1 MNKKEAEIRLQ
12 KLRDSI
18 DYHRYLYHVEDKQE
32 ISDSA
37 LDSLKAE
44 LATLE
49 SEYPDLITLDSPSQ
63 RVAGAPLDKFE
74 KVKHE
79 VLQWSFNDAFSED
92 DIRDFD
98 KRIRKLLGSNHNPTY
113 TVELKIDGL
122 KIVLTYEDGLLKTAA
137 TRGDGQVGENV
148 TMNVRTISSI
158 PLKLKNEIKKVIVE
172 GEIWLPKKE
181 FNKLNEDQK
190 KAGKALYANPRNVA
204 AGTIRQ
210 LDPQIVASRNLASF
224 IYDIASADF
233 KMPDTQFEE
242 LKMLQALGF
251 KVNNNFELCATIEDV
266 IIYWNKW
273 KKAKDKLP
281 YEVDGVVVKVN
292 EREYQD
298 RLGFTGKAPRFGIAF
313 KFPAEEATTVVED
326 IILQVGRT
334 GVVTPVAVLRP
345 VLVAGS
351 TVSRATLHNED
362 EIKRLDVRV
371 GDTVVIQK
379 AGDVIP
385 DIVKVLTEMRL
396 GTEKEFSFP
405 KSLPEVGP
413 IKRVPGQAAYRVVD
427 KNTAIQKRRKW
438 YHFVGK
444 HTFDIE
450 GLGPKVVDLLLDNH
464 LIADFSDVFTLKKGD
479 IVNLERMGEKS
490 ADNLLEA
497 IAKAKTITL
506 PRFILSL
513 SIPQVG
519 EETALLLAKTFGSLK
534 KLQSASFE
542 DLNKIDGVGPVVARE
557 IQNWFQISSNL
568 KIVKDLLE
576 FVKIEPFKMVDLKD
590 SPFYN
595 KTVVFT
601 GTLNQLTRDEA
612 KKRARILGANISSS
626 VSKDTDVVV
635 VGENAG
641 SKSSKAEE
649 LGVKILSEDEFLQ
662 LINQKNS

>member
-1 MNKKEAEIRLQ
+1 MNKKEAEIRLK

-18 DYHRYLYHVEDKQE
+18 DHHRYLYHVEDKQE

-44 LATLE
+44 LTALE
-49 SEYPDLITLDSPSQ
+49 SEYPGLITPDSPSQ

-79 VLQWSFNDAFSED
+79 VRQWSFNDAFSVD

-98 KRIRKLLGSNHNPTY
+98 KRVRKLLGSNSKPTY

-122 KIVLTYEDGLLKTAA
+122 KIVLTYENGLLKTAA
-137 TRGDGQVGENV
+137 TRGDGKVGENV
-148 TMNVRTISSI
+148 TMNVRTIASI
-158 PLKLKNEIKKVIVE
+158 PLKLKNEVKKIIVE
-172 GEIWLPKKE
+172 GEIWLSKKE
-181 FNKLNEDQK
+181 FSKLNEEQK

-210 LDPQIVASRNLASF
+210 LDSQIVASRNLSSF
-224 IYDIASADF
+224 IYDIAGADF
-233 KMPDTQFEE
+233 KIPETQLEE

-251 KVNNNFELCATIEDV
+251 KVNDHFELCANIEEV
-266 IIYWNKW
+266 INYWNKW
-273 KKAKDKLP
+273 KKGKDKLP
-281 YEVDGVVVKVN
+281 YGVDGVVVKVN
-292 EREYQD
+292 ERDYQEH
-298 RLGFTGKAPRFGIAF
+298 LGFTGKAPRFGIAF
-313 KFPAEEATTVVED
+313 KFPAEEAITVVED
-326 IILQVGRT
+326 IILQIGRT

-362 EIKRLDVRV
+362 EIKRLDIRV

-413 IKRVPGQAAYRVVD
+413 IKRVPGQAAYKVVD
-427 KNTAIQKRRKW
+427 KNTALQKRRKW

-450 GLGPKVVDLLLDNH
+450 GLGPKVIDLLLDNH
-464 LIADFSDVFTLKKGD
+464 LISDFSDIFTLKKGD

-513 SIPQVG
+513 SISQVG
-519 EETALLLAKTFGSLK
+519 EETALLLAKTFGSLE
-534 KLQSASFE
+534 KLLGASFE
-542 DLNKIDGVGPVVARE
+542 DLNKIDGVGPIVAKE
-557 IQNWFQISSNL
+557 VQDWFQMGSNL
-568 KIVKDLLE
+568 KIVKDLLQ
-576 FVKIEPFKMVDLKD
+576 FVKIESFRIVDLKN

-612 KKRARILGANISSS
+612 KRRARALGADISSS
-626 VSKDTDVVV
+626 VSKETDMVV
-635 VGENAG
+635 VGDHAG
-641 SKSSKAEE
+641 SKSKKAKE
-649 LGVKILSEDEFLQ
+649 LGVKILSEDEFLH